1 MSRGLMIRNGELN
14 STMPRALRGALSR
27 SVIAAFRGSPGL
39 TSMNAVP
46 FSRSYVPIV
55 PNSTPPANG
64 KRSVTIRRVIGASE
78 SATKHV
84 AAIATIQD
92 PAIAPLREA
101 NPRYLL
107 ARDVFGF
114 RASIPLPRRDH
125 VLAQRS
131 VTRALKFDPGRA
143 RSEIAKA
150 NRARRCC
157 IA

>member
-46 FSRSYVPIV
+46 FSRSYVPVV

-64 KRSVTIRRVIGASE
+64 KRSVIIRRVIRASKL
-78 SATKHV
+78 ATKQV
-84 AAIATIQD
+84 AAIPTIQH

-101 NPRYLL
+101 NPRYFL

-114 RASIPLPRRDH
+114 RASIPLLRRDY
-125 VLAQRS
+125 VLAQRAAWRWDEPS
-131 VTRALKFDPGRA
+131 GGCK
-143 RSEIAKA
+143 
-150 NRARRCC
+150 C
-157 IA
+157 ILSPRH